1 MSASI
6 GQSIEA
12 VCKEKGIDRDVVI
25 EAVKEAV
32 RAAARKQFKSGEEIQ
47 VEWSPETGL
56 EIFASKV
63 VVETVE
69 NEGREL
75 SLGEARELAGD
86 EVEIG
91 DELQLPLP
99 VEDMGRIAAQTA
111 KQILFQKVRDA
122 ERANIYEQYI
132 DKVGDLVNGYVKRF
146 ERGDII
152 VDLGTVEAL
161 LPRNQQSRGETWNQ
175 GERIRVVIDDVSKE
189 SKGPQVIV
197 SRTSPEILKR
207 LFEME
212 VPEIYDGTVVIKS
225 AVREPGERAK
235 IAVASTER
243 DVDPVGACVG
253 MKGSRVQAIIRELR
267 GEKIDIIEWSDE
279 PSVFAA
285 NALSPAKVNQV
296 RITDIE
302 HRQMEVIVN
311 EDQLSLAIGKR
322 GQNVRLAT
330 KLVGWNIDIRSEEEL
345 KREVAAQ
352 MGAMIASGE
361 SVPLERLEGM
371 NPAMV
376 STLADHGIDDIE
388 SLANATVDDIADFLD
403 VSIDQAEALIGAAQT
418 VVESARVA
426 AESEGAEGEEAQSE
440 ETGEAG
446 AASEQ
451 TPASAEA
458 GVTESSVD
466 AVAAA
471 GGAGTGGEEPPGV
484 EGERP
489 AAGPEGETGFE
500 SEEGRTVEQHAA
512 SFEADPNADA
522 GEVEPSEAM
531 IAEGYDEAVETQP
544 PFMAE
549 DLSPDNLL
557 AKDAAEPVA
566 ATEVE
571 QMSADELL
579 LQGAGR
585 DLRPDTIT
593 PAPDIFS
600 AEAAVIQNHGAYTEE
615 ERPSTLDAET
625 SGVAGAT
632 VREGEEADEESLVAP
647 AALDETEEGET
658 EVASPVADLGG
669 EASAPEVQVSSAPTP
684 AGRGE
689 PTPVENVAED
699 EAEDAS
705 GNVE

>member
-1 MSASI
+1 M
-6 GQSIEA
+6 
-12 VCKEKGIDRDVVI
+12 
-25 EAVKEAV
+25 
-32 RAAARKQFKSGEEIQ
+32 
-47 VEWSPETGL
+47 PM
-56 EIFASKV
+56 
-63 VVETVE
+63 
-69 NEGREL
+69 
-75 SLGEARELAGD
+75 
-86 EVEIG
+86 
-91 DELQLPLP
+91 
-99 VEDMGRIAAQTA
+99 EDMGRIAAQTA

-122 ERANIYEQYI
+122 VRNNVYEQYI

-152 VDLGTVEAL
+152 VDLGTVESVL
-161 LPRNQQSRGETWNQ
+161 GRSGQSRGEQWNQ

-189 SKGPQVIV
+189 SKGPQVVV
-197 SRTSPEILKR
+197 SRTSPELLKR

-330 KLVGWNIDIRSEEEL
+330 KLVGWNIDIRSEEEI
-345 KREVAAQ
+345 KKEVAAQ

-361 SVPLERLEGM
+361 AVPLERLQGM

-376 STLADHGIDDIE
+376 STLADHGVGDIE
-388 SLANATVDDIADFLD
+388 ALATATVDDIAEYLD
-403 VSIDQAEALIGAAQT
+403 VSIDQAEALISAAAA
-418 VVESARVA
+418 VVESARVS
-426 AESEGAEGEEAQSE
+426 AEAEAAEGEAGE
-440 ETGEAG
+440 ESDATAE
-446 AASEQ
+446 
-451 TPASAEA
+451 ASAEGETA
-458 GVTESSVD
+458 SKADTD
-466 AVAAA
+466 A
-471 GGAGTGGEEPPGV
+471 
-484 EGERP
+484 
-489 AAGPEGETGFE
+489 EGETAGE
-500 SEEGRTVEQHAA
+500 REEGQTIEQHAA
-512 SFEADPNADA
+512 SVEADPDADDRD
-522 GEVEPSEAM
+522 VEPSEAM
-531 IAEGYDEAVETQP
+531 IAEGYDESVRTRP
-544 PFMAE
+544 PFLAE
-549 DLSPDNLL
+549 DLSADNIL
-557 AKDAAEPVA
+557 AKESADPVA
-566 ATEVE
+566 LTEVE
-571 QMSADELL
+571 QMSADELI
-579 LQGAGR
+579 LQGGGR

-600 AEAAVIQNHGAYTEE
+600 TEAAVIQNTGAFVEE
-615 ERPSTLDAET
+615 ERPSTLDAEGQ
-625 SGVAGAT
+625 GVPGGT
-632 VREGEEADEESLVAP
+632 VRRSDEEYGDSP
-647 AALDETEEGET
+647 ISPRGDF
-658 EVASPVADLGG
+658 AS
-669 EASAPEVQVSSAPTP
+669 EASAPEVQTSSEPAAPSE
-684 AGRGE
+684 GE
-689 PTPVENVAED
+689 PAPVENVADD

>member
-6 GQSIEA
+6 GQSIDA
-12 VCKEKGIDRDVVI
+12 VCKEKGIDREVVI

-47 VEWSPETGL
+47 VEWAPETGL

-63 VVETVE
+63 VVEAVE
-69 NEGREL
+69 NPGREL
-75 SLGEARELAGD
+75 SLDEAKELAGD
-86 EVEIG
+86 EVEVG

-152 VDLGTVEAL
+152 VDLGTVESV
-161 LPRNQQSRGETWNQ
+161 LPRNQQSRGEQWNQ
-175 GERIRVVIDDVSKE
+175 GERVRVVIDDVSKE
-189 SKGPQVIV
+189 SKGPQVVV
-197 SRTSPEILKR
+197 SRTSPELLKR

-212 VPEIYDGTVVIKS
+212 VPEIYDSTVVIKS

-361 SVPLERLEGM
+361 AVPLEKLQGM
-371 NPAMV
+371 NPTMV
-376 STLADHGIDDIE
+376 STLADHGVGDIE
-388 SLANATVDDIADFLD
+388 ALANATVDDIAEFLD
-403 VSIDQAEALIGAAQT
+403 VSIDQAEGLIAAAAA

-426 AESEGAEGEEAQSE
+426 GEGEGEEGAEGEGGE
-440 ETGEAG
+440 ESTENV
-446 AASEQ
+446 E
-451 TPASAEA
+451 ASAE
-458 GVTESSVD
+458 GE
-466 AVAAA
+466 AAD
-471 GGAGTGGEEPPGV
+471 GQEGV
-484 EGERP
+484 EVS
-489 AAGPEGETGFE
+489 EG
-500 SEEGRTVEQHAA
+500 SEEGQPVEQNAA
-512 SFEADPNADA
+512 SVELDPDADDR
-522 GEVEPSEAM
+522 EVEPSEAS
-531 IAEGYDEAVETQP
+531 IAEGYDEAVRTGT
-544 PFMAE
+544 PFLAE
-549 DLSPDNLL
+549 DLSPDNIL
-557 AKDAAEPVA
+557 AKESAEPVA
-566 ATEVE
+566 LTEVE
-571 QMSADELL
+571 QMSADELI

-600 AEAAVIQNHGAYTEE
+600 TEAAVIQNNGAFTEE
-615 ERPSTLDAET
+615 ERPSTLDAEGK
-625 SGVAGAT
+625 GVPGGA
-632 VREGEEADEESLVAP
+632 VQMSDEEYE
-647 AALDETEEGET
+647 D
-658 EVASPVADLGG
+658 SPVSSRAGFAS
-669 EASAPEVQVSSAPTP
+669 EASAPEAQTSSEPGP
-684 AGRGE
+684 RSEGE
-689 PTPVENVAED
+689 PAPVENVSDD
-699 EAEDAS
+699 EADDAPA
-705 GNVE
+705 VE